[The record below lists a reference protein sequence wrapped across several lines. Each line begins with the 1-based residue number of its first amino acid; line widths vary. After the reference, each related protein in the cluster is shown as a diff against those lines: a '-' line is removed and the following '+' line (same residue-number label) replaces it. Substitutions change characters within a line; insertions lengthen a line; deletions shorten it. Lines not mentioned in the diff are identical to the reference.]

1 MSPAGRRTRLSA
13 SRRWEFGMG
22 PPSALGR
29 LVGLVVLASLAG
41 CEAGRGGGSRLEGT
55 RPVVVGSKNFTESLL
70 LGEIVAQQLERYG
83 VPVRRKLY
91 LGGTFVCHQALV
103 AGQLDVYVE
112 YTGTAYAAI
121 LHLPA
126 TQDRLRVRQQVDSIY
141 RARWGVA
148 WSEPLGFN
156 NTFAMLLRRQ
166 DAERLGIRT
175 LSQAVPYARNWR
187 PAFGYEFAEREDG
200 YRGLLKAYGLAF
212 ARRPATMDL
221 GLTYRALAEGRAD
234 IIAGNSTD
242 GQIAALDLF
251 PLEDDRHYF
260 PPYEAAPVVRQEV
273 LVRFP
278 AARSALAR
286 LAGTITDET
295 MRQLNYQVDV
305 GQRPAAEVAH
315 TFLAGLPR

>member
-1 MSPAGRRTRLSA
+1 MSPLRDRSRPARRPRGQCPLRPGST
-13 SRRWEFGMG
+13 RRWL
-22 PPSALGR
+22 A
-29 LVGLVVLASLAG
+29 GLVMLAPLLG
-41 CEAGRGGGSRLEGT
+41 CEAGRGGSSRPEGT

-91 LGGTFVCHQALV
+91 LGGTFVCHEALV

-112 YTGTAYAAI
+112 YTGTAYSAI
-121 LHLPA
+121 LHLPPA
-126 TQDRLRVRQQVDSIY
+126 HDRLRVRQQVDSIY

-156 NTFAMLLRRQ
+156 NTFAMLVRRR

-175 LSQAVPYARNWR
+175 LSEAVPYARTWR

-200 YRGLLKAYGLAF
+200 YRGLLRAYGLAF

-251 PLEDDRHYF
+251 ALEDDRHYF

-273 LVRFP
+273 LSRLPAVR
-278 AARSALAR
+278 AALAR

-305 GQRPAAEVAH
+305 GRRPAAEVAK
-315 TFLAGLPR
+315 TFLAGVPR